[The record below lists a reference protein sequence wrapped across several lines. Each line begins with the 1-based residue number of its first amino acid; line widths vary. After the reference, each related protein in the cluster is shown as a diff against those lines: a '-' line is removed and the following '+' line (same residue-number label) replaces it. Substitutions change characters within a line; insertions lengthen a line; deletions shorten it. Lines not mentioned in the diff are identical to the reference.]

1 MSCEDNRSATGVNFD
16 FELPFTKDEMRGDD
30 GTSII
35 FRGHLED
42 EKDLPK
48 DAEPGDAYMIG
59 SHLHVYDGEEFVDG
73 GDLRG
78 PQGDAATIIVDK
90 TTTLAADKV
99 ATVENIGDEHDMV
112 LQFGIPHGA
121 DGTAITMR
129 GHVAEVHQLPIV
141 HDKGDAWMVGTHLWV
156 WDGEKWID
164 AGDLGGPQGE
174 SSTVTVGATDT
185 LPAGEKA
192 SVSNT
197 GDDMHAV
204 LQFAIPKGDK
214 GDPAP
219 IVPIVGVSDRA
230 EDLPE
235 TSVSIGDGFIAAQE
249 LWIWD
254 GKKWTNHGSIR
265 KGIDGQ
271 DATMRIGTTAVVDA
285 GSPAAVINV
294 GTERDAVLNFGIPRG
309 AKGDPGRDGLDGKPG
324 KDGIDGKDGKRGI
337 TGPRGERGPQGEP
350 GKKGERGPAGKD
362 GNVLDGKQGPKGD
375 RGETGPTGEKGDVGP
390 MGPEGPKGEK
400 GEKGDPGRDG
410 LAGTNGRDGKPGDR
424 GPRGYTGA
432 DGIPGSRGPQGDPGP
447 QGPTGP
453 TGAKGAR
460 GPAGDDGAP
469 AFVAHGIAQATIAK
483 GDNGANARI
492 EYPETQNP
500 VILLTPKPERGV
512 VTTHI
517 LQADPGTALLAVTS
531 SSGAVMNPLNIDIH
545 WLVLDMDVAHRSL
558 NPCLED

>member
-48 DAEPGDAYMIG
+48 EAEPGDAYMVG
-59 SHLHVYDGEEFVDG
+59 SHLFVYDGEEFVDG

-78 PQGDAATIIVDK
+78 PQGDAATIVVDK
-90 TTTLAADKV
+90 TTTLEPDKD
-99 ATVENIGDEHDMV
+99 ATVENVGDEHDAL
-112 LQFGIPHGA
+112 LQFGIPRGK

-129 GHVAEVHQLPIV
+129 GHVAEQHQLPIV
-141 HDKGDAWMVGTHLWV
+141 HEKGDAWMVGTHLWV
-156 WDGEKWID
+156 WDGDKWID

-174 SSTVTVGATDT
+174 SSTIEIGTTDT
-185 LPAGEKA
+185 LPAGEQA
-192 SVSNT
+192 VVSNT
-197 GDDMHAV
+197 GDEVKAV
-204 LQFAIPKGDK
+204 LNFAIPQGEKGED
-214 GDPAP
+214 AP
-219 IVPIVGVSDRA
+219 VIPLVGVSDRA

-235 TSVSIGDGFIAAQE
+235 TSASIGDGFIAAQE

-271 DATMRIGTTAVVDA
+271 DATMRIGTVATVDA
-285 GSPAAVINV
+285 GSPPTVINV

-309 AKGDPGRDGLDGKPG
+309 EKGDPGRDGLDGKPG
-324 KDGIDGKDGKRGI
+324 KDGENGKDGKRGLQ
-337 TGPRGERGPQGEP
+337 GCRGERGPQGEP

-390 MGPEGPKGEK
+390 RGETGPQGPK

-410 LAGTNGRDGKPGDR
+410 LAGTNGRDGKPGER
-424 GPRGYTGA
+424 GPRGYPGA
-432 DGIPGSRGPQGDPGP
+432 DGVPGSRGPQGDPGP

-469 AFVAHGIAQATIAK
+469 AFVSFGIDSGDLAK
-483 GDNGANARI
+483 GDNGADVRI
-492 EYPETQNP
+492 KFPETKNP
-500 VILLTPKPERGV
+500 VILATPKPERGV
-512 VTTHI
+512 VTAQI
-517 LQADPGTALLAVTS
+517 KQINASDALIAITS
-531 SSGAVMNPLNIDIH
+531 SSGAVQNPLHVDVH
-545 WLVLDMDVAHRSL
+545 WLVLDLDKKEKAK
-558 NPCLED
+558 NPCAED